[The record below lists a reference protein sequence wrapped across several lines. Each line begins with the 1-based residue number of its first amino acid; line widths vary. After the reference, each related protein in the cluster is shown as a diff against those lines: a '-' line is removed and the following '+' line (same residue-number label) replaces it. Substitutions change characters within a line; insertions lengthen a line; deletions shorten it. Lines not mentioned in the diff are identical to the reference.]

1 MNLVKPKF
9 VTVQPKSS
17 TAKDHFFNFMNEL
30 HSCKVK
36 EENRENMHLVSI
48 SGRYDFWMSKENDP
62 NWEFIK

>member
-36 EENRENMHLVSI
+36 EENRENKRAKQELN
-48 SGRYDFWMSKENDP
+48 KEY
-62 NWEFIK
+62 KY